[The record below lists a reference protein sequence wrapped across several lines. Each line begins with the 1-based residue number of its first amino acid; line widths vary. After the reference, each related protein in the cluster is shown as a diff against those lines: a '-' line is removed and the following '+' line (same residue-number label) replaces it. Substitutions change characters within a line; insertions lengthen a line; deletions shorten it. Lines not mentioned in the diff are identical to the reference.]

1 MRLRVFPSAWA
12 LMCVRF
18 GSGAPPAVGR
28 WGCAFPLPSPAHTH
42 TAMQNPGQE
51 NTLLSGY
58 EDGDGC
64 YLGHHPRDLH
74 RRPTPAPLGDPGGDP
89 DRGMHQ
95 SSSCWKMGRK
105 PDPSLMAAADA
116 QGLRCFFWPSWG
128 DLAAGAVKAALGL
141 CPEPLPG
148 VGDVAEGHVGN
159 DSCECQQR
167 LARIKSDGKRSN
179 ATWLSPSPSLGCR
192 WK

>member
-1 MRLRVFPSAWA
+1 MRVWAWRGAGRRVPRVIAPSAGHA
-12 LMCVRF
+12 RA
-18 GSGAPPAVGR
+18 SG
-28 WGCAFPLPSPAHTH
+28 
-42 TAMQNPGQE
+42 
-51 NTLLSGY
+51 
-58 EDGDGC
+58 
-64 YLGHHPRDLH
+64 
-74 RRPTPAPLGDPGGDP
+74 RPTPAPLGDPGGDP

-167 LARIKSDGKRSN
+167 LARIKSDGES
-179 ATWLSPSPSLGCR
+179 SPAAGPDRRVQPVCASKQPGQPMRYSEVIKYDKPQC
-192 WK
+192 